1 MPIEFS
7 VESYPKDTFR
17 GRIVSVS
24 PAVDQ
29 STRTFAVEAELP
41 NPNHRLKPGF
51 FAKGVILTH
60 VDASVTAAPEDAIST
75 LAGVSTVFVVENGKV
90 RPQTVTIGVHQGD
103 LIEIVEG
110 LHGGETLATSNLSQL
125 SAGVAVAARRS
136 TP

>member
-1 MPIEFS
+1 
-7 VESYPKDTFR
+7 
-17 GRIVSVS
+17 VS

-41 NPNHRLKPGF
+41 NPDHRLKPGF

-60 VDASVTAAPEDAIST
+60 VDAGVIAAPDDAVST
-75 LAGVSTVFVVENGKV
+75 LAGVSTAFVVENGKV
-90 RPQTVTIGVHQGD
+90 RPQTVTIGVHQGT
-103 LIEIVEG
+103 LIEIVDG
-110 LHGGETLATSNLSQL
+110 LRGGETLATSNLSQL